1 MTETSIPEIP
11 LLRNRDFLFF
21 IVGRFSNVVGVQIL
35 TVAVGWYVYKLTG
48 DPLDLGYIGLAQF
61 IPALLFFLVAGYG
74 HLFDDGRALLTS
86 RERDTRVRDARE

>member
-1 MTETSIPEIP
+1 MTETGIPEIP

-61 IPALLFFLVAGYG
+61 IPALLSNI
-74 HLFDDGRALLTS
+74 HTEKKTKKLF
-86 RERDTRVRDARE
+86 